1 MARKNSW
8 LTEPVTPYRL
18 AGILSAAMNEALGS
32 EDFNIAP
39 QQVYGAVRSGSLE
52 TEVFDSGHKKV
63 TVEAGNAFIQ
73 ARIDRQLAKN
83 QEAEESESETEESVE
98 VTS

>member
-1 MARKNSW
+1 MARARSW
-8 LTEPVTPYRL
+8 LTVPVTPYRL

-52 TEVFDSGHKKV
+52 TEEFDSGHKKV

-73 ARIDRQLAKN
+73 ARIDRQLNKQA
-83 QEAEESESETEESVE
+83 EAEAETEETVE
-98 VTS
+98 SSS